1 MYKSRGVSWWTKAE
15 PGPEVRLRVEPKE
28 NPMDSMQYVGLD
40 IHKKTISY
48 CVKQADGTILKEG
61 VAPATRAGLDT
72 WMAALEG
79 PWRVAMEATLFT
91 SWVYEYLKPH
101 AQEVKVAHPAMLKA
115 IAAS

>member
-48 CVKQADGTILKEG
+48 CVKLADGTIVKEG
-61 VAPATRAGLDT
+61 VLPATRAALDG
-72 WMAALEG
+72 WMAGLRD
-79 PWRVAMEATLFT
+79 PWIAAMEAALFT
-91 SWVYEYLKPH
+91 SWVYEHLKPH
-101 AQEVKVAHPAMLKA
+101 AREVKVAHPAMLKA
-115 IAAS
+115 IAA